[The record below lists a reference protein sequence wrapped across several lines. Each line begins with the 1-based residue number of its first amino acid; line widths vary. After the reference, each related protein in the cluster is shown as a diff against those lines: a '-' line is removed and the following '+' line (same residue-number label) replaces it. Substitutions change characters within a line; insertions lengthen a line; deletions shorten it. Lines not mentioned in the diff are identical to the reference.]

1 MNTRNI
7 IPWTYAVSVGAFCLA
22 IYSKMTGFEDVFT
35 FFVTALVSQLLFAF
49 FSIYELRGSEHF
61 TQKRKSQ
68 LDSLIT
74 MCTIDFWYR
83 LPDKIK
89 TKDIFYLSLY
99 IT

>member
-22 IYSKMTGFEDVFT
+22 IYSKMTGFEDAFT

-61 TQKRKSQ
+61 TQREKANWTA
-68 LDSLIT
+68 LLLCAPLIFGT
-74 MCTIDFWYR
+74 VY
-83 LPDKIK
+83 LIK
-89 TKDIFYLSLY
+89 LRRRIFF
-99 IT
+99 I